1 MISSDGPVGETGKVS
16 LYVALVKLRNG
27 DVPLTEL
34 CVKKHFKTQK
44 NGCLSQPEHQKGP
57 KRKFN
62 PNILSDFS
70 WWFGDPPLNIHT
82 LKSLGI
88 ISPLKQWLNVVHG

>member
-57 KRKFN
+57 KRNLIQIFLV
-62 PNILSDFS
+62 IFL
-70 WWFGDPPLNIHT
+70 GGLAIH
-82 LKSLGI
+82 
-88 ISPLKQWLNVVHG
+88 P